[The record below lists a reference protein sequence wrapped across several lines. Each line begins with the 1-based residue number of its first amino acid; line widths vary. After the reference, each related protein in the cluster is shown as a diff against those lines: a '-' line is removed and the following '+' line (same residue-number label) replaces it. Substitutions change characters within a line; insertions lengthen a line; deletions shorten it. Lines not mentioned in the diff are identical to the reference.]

1 MPHGTLLR
9 AWSRTG
15 ALDPAS
21 IVRLMTLSEAWHE
34 ETSNALVPLLQGHLR
49 RRAPRFVESDPV
61 LKEYAAVVILNSY
74 VRVPPLLDGI
84 VAMEHARS
92 RVPREAFRKG
102 LHPMLDGS
110 LWWWEGKRQGD
121 DRAGEEGGMVRGL
134 AVCTVLL
141 LSLLFSHTCETDASK
156 SATDVRAWATYALYH
171 FVGMASDVVAGMPQI
186 SETLLNQLEQGLQ
199 TEWREDNG
207 RMKERVRWLLRRVR
221 RKLLVRS
228 NATFLNG
235 DILQ

>member
-9 AWSRTG
+9 SWARTG

-21 IVRLMTLSEAWHE
+21 IVRLMTLSDEWHE
-34 ETSNALVPLLQGHLR
+34 ETSSALVPLLQGHLR
-49 RRAPRFVESDPV
+49 RRAARFVDSDPV

-74 VRVPPLLDGI
+74 VRVRPLLDGI
-84 VAMEHARS
+84 AAMEHARS
-92 RVPREAFRKG
+92 RAPREAFRKG

-110 LWWWEGKRQGD
+110 LWWWDGAAGD
-121 DRAGEEGGMVRGL
+121 GEAVMARGL

-141 LSLLFSHTCETDASK
+141 LSLLFSHTCDADAASS
-156 SATDVRAWATYALYH
+156 SASVTDVRAWATYALYH

-186 SETLLNQLEQGLQ
+186 AGTLLDQLEQGLR

-207 RMKERVRWLLRRVR
+207 RMTERVRWLLRRVR

-228 NATFLNG
+228 NAAFLN
-235 DILQ
+235 DAILQ